1 MIQKNFLNQPSL
13 QHTTPTQLPSTS
25 PQIGT
30 SHQSIL
36 INSNPNYGINNPYI
50 NQPNSNPQSQFYDVN
65 GNNSVFYPSQSINS
79 NSGSGVVGVG
89 PPNRYK
95 NNNDEPE
102 HISINRNLG

>member
-1 MIQKNFLNQPSL
+1 MIQKNLLSQPSL
-13 QHTTPTQLPSTS
+13 QHTTPTQLPATS

-65 GNNSVFYPSQSINS
+65 GNNSVFYPSQSNS

-95 NNNDEPE
+95 NNDEPE
-102 HISINRNLG
+102 HISINRTLG